1 METIKKQIAEQ
12 LEKVQS
18 QLRMIESG
26 NCVERCNWIAMFESN
41 GLAISKDENNKPVI
55 SNKLFASQWER
66 ETAELI
72 CKNVSNGNGEYPVI
86 VNAKTYYSKKQEIL
100 IDTLKIFN

>member
-1 METIKKQIAEQ
+1 METIKQQIAKQ
-12 LEKVQS
+12 HEKVQS